1 MIRKLNSFL
10 RRFGRDEDGSMMVE
24 FALAVPLIFTLF
36 LTSVELGIYSMRQV
50 FLDRGVDMTVRNVR
64 LGTGVQY
71 THTQL
76 KSQICDFAG
85 NLPDCESALRLSL
98 TPVNIRTFNGIGNA
112 ADCVDLSQPI
122 EPPSVFSL
130 GLDNEMMLVR
140 ACYMFKPVF
149 PSTGLGYAFTK
160 DGSGRS
166 KMVSISAF
174 VQEPR

>member
-1 MIRKLNSFL
+1 MIRRTKQFL
-10 RRFGRDEDGSMMVE
+10 RRFGRDEDGQLVIE

-36 LTSVELGIYSMRQV
+36 LTSIELGIYSMRQV

-64 LGTGVQY
+64 LGTGVQF
-71 THTQL
+71 THNDL
-76 KSQICDFAG
+76 KNSICDMAG

-98 TPVNIRTFNGIGNA
+98 TPVNIRNFGGIGMPS
-112 ADCVDLSQPI
+112 DCVDVSQPI
-122 EPPSVFSL
+122 EPPTVFSL